1 MISIIPWIIAVALG
15 CRVVCE
21 LLWLLTWY
29 VVIELLFFQA
39 IKINTIYKTINGH
52 ACTWK
57 GMSSGLC
64 MFTEHIMSLLN
75 YLSSLNYNKNKEC
88 SIPVWAMP
96 PEIRTTFHALRGRTM
111 TMSLLN
117 GSYLSAQVQEEG
129 KICLHW
135 YFRQQNFL

>member
-1 MISIIPWIIAVALG
+1 
-15 CRVVCE
+15 
-21 LLWLLTWY
+21 
-29 VVIELLFFQA
+29 
-39 IKINTIYKTINGH
+39 
-52 ACTWK
+52 
-57 GMSSGLC
+57 MSLGLC
-64 MFTEHIMSLLN
+64 MFTELVMSLLN
-75 YLSSLNYNKNKEC
+75 YLSSLHYNKNKEC

-117 GSYLSAQVQEEG
+117 GSYLSAQVREEG